1 MIFQAR
7 IRGFMVKFR
16 SLVVKIQRSFRS
28 YIQVR
33 EARISALIK
42 KWTKSHPRRRLSIRA
57 SQRDEFMIP
66 SDISRF
72 FIKLYI
78 KLKIW
83 EHFESN
89 IKIAR
94 DQTSLKH
101 SMSVASAILSSKS
114 TMSLFR
120 DTDGFKEIQVAAMQ
134 NRYLWEKISKFH
146 EGKYGQHKM
155 MILLPD
161 NLGFKGSRELFVFS
175 SGHPVGMHLKSV

>member
-1 MIFQAR
+1 
-7 IRGFMVKFR
+7 MVRFL
-16 SLVVKIQRSFRS
+16 SYVVKIQRSFRS
-28 YIQVR
+28 FIQIR

-42 KWTKSHPRRRLSIRA
+42 KWTKAHPRRRLSIRA
-57 SQRDEFMIP
+57 SQRDEFMVP
-66 SDISRF
+66 SDICRF

-83 EHFESN
+83 EFFGNN
-89 IKIAR
+89 IKH

-114 TMSLFR
+114 TLSLFR
-120 DTDGFKEIQVAAMQ
+120 DTDGFKEIIVAAMQ

-161 NLGFKGSRELFVFS
+161 NQGFKGSRELFVYS
-175 SGHPVGMHLKSV
+175 SGHPVGMNLKFV